1 MSNALIASRRDFFR
15 FGSALAGLGILQG
28 CSTAVTP
35 TAPTTTTPSSP
46 PPPQPQNGVSLRLI
60 APSGPSV
67 DTAQC
72 ARALDRLN
80 RAGFTVSNSQCL
92 SRRFQRFAG
101 TDPERLADINELAGS
116 RPAPKL
122 ILATRGGYG
131 AMRILPKIDYAR
143 LCPLLKESGS
153 LLVGYSDITAL
164 QLALLAK
171 GGVPSFAG
179 PMAYSDFGSA
189 DPSSYTLGQFRLV
202 TTQPGWRLRVNRPF
216 SPSLRVEGLFWGG
229 NLSVVAA
236 LAGTP
241 YLPNVKGGILFLE
254 DTGEQ
259 PYRVERM
266 LQQLFLAG
274 VLQQQKAIVLGD
286 FRTDRLIDAYDPG
299 YTIGTVAA
307 QIEQVAGV
315 PVLQGMPFGHIHD
328 KTTLPLGV
336 MVKLDSDVQGYTL
349 SFGDYPT
356 LSAAGLQF
364 DQLQGG
370 ASPF

>member
-1 MSNALIASRRDFFR
+1 MSTTPMTSRRDFLR
-15 FGSALAGLGILQG
+15 FGTALAGLGILQG

-35 TAPTTTTPSSP
+35 TAPTIAPSSP
-46 PPPQPQNGVSLRLI
+46 TPPQPQNGVSLRLI
-60 APSGPSV
+60 APSGPSA
-67 DTAQC
+67 DAAQC

-80 RAGFTVSNSQCL
+80 RAGFSVSNSECL
-92 SRRFQRFAG
+92 LRRFQRFAG
-101 TDPERLADINELAGS
+101 TDAERLADVNNLAGS

-122 ILATRGGYG
+122 ILAARGGYG
-131 AMRILPKIDYAR
+131 VMRLLPKIDYAR

-189 DPSSYTLGQFRLV
+189 NPSSYTLEQFRLV
-202 TTQPGWRLRVNRPF
+202 TTQPGWQLRVNRPF
-216 SPSLRVEGLFWGG
+216 SPTLKAEGLFWGG

-274 VLQQQKAIVLGD
+274 VLQQQKAILLGD
-286 FRTDRLIDAYDPG
+286 FKTDKLIDYYDPG

-307 QIEQVAGV
+307 QIEQETGV
-315 PVLQGMPFGHIHD
+315 PVLQGVPFGHIHD

-336 MVKLDSDVQGYTL
+336 MAQLDSDVQGYTL
-349 SFGDYPT
+349 RFGDYPT
-356 LSAAGLQF
+356 LSTEGLQF
-364 DQLQGG
+364 DQLRTNG
-370 ASPF
+370 ATF